1 MNDTMENAV
10 AKQNLRTVGAIKKL
24 TLNLVEKW
32 RKMRE
37 ANDYAM
43 KFYKPKLI
51 VR

>member
-1 MNDTMENAV
+1 MNETVQSA
-10 AKQNLRTVGAIKKL
+10 AARQNIATVGTIKKL

>member
-1 MNDTMENAV
+1 MNETVQSA
-10 AKQNLRTVGAIKKL
+10 AARQNIATVGAIKKL

-37 ANDYAM
+37 TNDYAM
-43 KFYKPKLI
+43 KFYKPKLS

>member
-1 MNDTMENAV
+1 MSETIPATA
-10 AKQNLRTVGAIKKL
+10 AKKTVETYYVIKTA
-24 TLNLVEKW
+24 TLNFIEKW